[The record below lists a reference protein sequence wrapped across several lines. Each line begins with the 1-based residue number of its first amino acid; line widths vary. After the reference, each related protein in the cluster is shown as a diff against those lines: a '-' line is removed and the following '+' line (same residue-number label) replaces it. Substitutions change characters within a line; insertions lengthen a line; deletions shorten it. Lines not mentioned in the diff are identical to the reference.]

1 MPFKANAARRHHI
14 PKQRYRV
21 CNWQEYDAALRA
33 RGSLNVWFSDEAVER
48 WRAETRSTPG
58 GQRTYSDLAILTA
71 LMLRA
76 VYRLALRQTEGL
88 VASLVQVL
96 GLDLAVPDHST
107 LSRRAK
113 TVTVPTPPAKTNDPV
128 RLLVDSTGVKLC
140 GPGDWLIEK
149 HSTRRRRAWRKLHI
163 GLDAGTGRIVAA
175 TLTDHD
181 VDDASQVG
189 PLLDRIAEPL
199 VAVIADGAYDQSG
212 VYEAVTKRHPGSGV
226 VAPPRSTAV
235 PSDTAQS
242 APAQRDRH
250 LQAIAADGRKA
261 WQATSGYNLR
271 ALVEAFFSRYK
282 HVIGEG
288 LHFHTDDRQQ
298 TEIGVAVLVLNRMLD
313 LGHPDSVR
321 VR

>member
-1 MPFKANAARRHHI
+1 MPFKANAVRRHHI

-21 CNWQEYDAALRA
+21 RNWQEYDAALRA
-33 RGSLNVWFSDEAVER
+33 RGSLTVWFSDEAVER

-71 LMLRA
+71 LTLRA

-88 VASLVQVL
+88 VASLVQLL

-113 TVTVPTPPAKTNDPV
+113 TVTVPTPLATANKPV

-140 GPGDWLIEK
+140 GPGDWLVEK
-149 HSTRRRRAWRKLHI
+149 HGMRRRRAWRKLHI
-163 GLDAGTGRIVAA
+163 GLDAATGRIVAA

-189 PLLDRIAEPL
+189 PLLNQIAEPL
-199 VAVIADGAYDQSG
+199 EAVIADGAYDQSG
-212 VYEAVTKRHPGSGV
+212 VYEAVNERHPGAAV
-226 VAPPRSTAV
+226 VVPPRSTAV

-242 APAQRDRH
+242 DPTPRDRH
-250 LQAIAADGRKA
+250 LQAIADGGRRA

-271 ALVEAFFSRYK
+271 ALVEALFSRYK
-282 HVIGEG
+282 HVIGDG
-288 LHFHTDDRQQ
+288 LRFHTDDRQQ

-313 LGHPDSVR
+313 LGRPDAIR
-321 VR
+321 IA

>member
-21 CNWQEYDAALRA
+21 RNWLEYDAALRA
-33 RGSLNVWFSDEAVER
+33 RGSLTVWFSDEAVER

-71 LMLRA
+71 LTLRA

-88 VASLVQVL
+88 VASLVQLL

-113 TVTVPTPPAKTNDPV
+113 TVTVLAPLATANDPV

-140 GPGDWLIEK
+140 GPGDWLVEK
-149 HSTRRRRAWRKLHI
+149 HATRRRRAWRKLHI
-163 GLDAGTGRIVAA
+163 GLDAVTGRIVAA

-189 PLLDRIAEPL
+189 PLLDQSAEPL
-199 VAVIADGAYDQSG
+199 EAVIADGAYEQSG
-212 VYEAVTKRHPGSGV
+212 VYEAMNERHPGAAV
-226 VAPPRSTAV
+226 VVPPRSTAV

-242 APAQRDRH
+242 DPTPRDRH
-250 LQAIAADGRKA
+250 LQAIADGGRRA

-282 HVIGEG
+282 HVIGDG
-288 LHFHTDDRQQ
+288 LRFHTDDRQQ
-298 TEIGVAVLVLNRMLD
+298 TEIGVAALVLNRMLD
-313 LGHPDSVR
+313 LGRPDSVR
-321 VR
+321 IA